1 MEKRIISREAVTDVI
16 RSYSKQYLQAPLH
29 SLVAFTFPALGTVL
43 VHFVPPLIVAGL
55 ITKISSGSVTSLQEA
70 LPQVALL
77 GGLWAVGEVLW
88 RIGLHYIIKIE
99 ASGMEQ
105 LTKSMFQTLSKKD
118 YDFYANNFVGSL
130 VKKGMA
136 YAQGFE
142 VITDTLAANVMTN
155 LFPLI
160 FAVIILWGYSP
171 WIPVILL
178 FWIAVTTV
186 IAIPIIRKRAHL
198 IAIRHDASSKVTGRL
213 SDSVTNMIAIK
224 SFAQEGIEYTS
235 FGKQVDG
242 YIQAYRNAHNY
253 QNLRFEAVISPIY
266 VITNVCGLLLAIFCT
281 LTFGLGVGSVV
292 VVFSYYTQITRIF
305 WEINRVYRNIESS
318 ITSAAEFTEM
328 NVQKPRIVDAPHAQE
343 LVVHDSGIVFENV
356 DFTYNEQDTAA
367 LFFTNFNLQ
376 IKARQ
381 KVGLVG
387 TSGGGKTTITKLLL
401 RFADVTDGSIKID
414 GQDIRSVTQE
424 SLRRSIAYVPQE
436 PLLFHRSLAENIAYG
451 DTHATHEDIM
461 HAAKVAH
468 AHEFINE
475 LPQGYDTLVG
485 ERGIK
490 LSGGQRQRIAIA
502 RAMLKKAPIIILD
515 EATSSL
521 DSESEKYIQ
530 EGLLKLMEGKTAI
543 VVAHRLSTIKHL
555 DRVIVLEKGAIVQD
569 GTHNQLIKQDG
580 LYKKLWSHQSGD
592 VLE

>member
-1 MEKRIISREAVTDVI
+1 MEKRIISREAVADVI

-55 ITKISSGSVTSLQEA
+55 ITKMSSGSVTSLQEA

-99 ASGMEQ
+99 ADGMEQ

-186 IAIPIIRKRAHL
+186 VAIPIIRKRAHL

-224 SFAQEGIEYTS
+224 SFAQEGSEYAS
-235 FGKQVDG
+235 FGKQVDH
-242 YIQAYRNAHNY
+242 YTQAYRNAHNY

-318 ITSAAEFTEM
+318 ITGAAEFTEM
-328 NVQKPRIVDAPHAQE
+328 NVQKPRITDAPNAQE
-343 LVVHDSGIVFENV
+343 LVVNDSAIVFENV
-356 DFTYNEQDTAA
+356 DFTYNEQDATA
-367 LFFTNFNLQ
+367 LFLTNFNLE
-376 IKARQ
+376 IKAKQ

-401 RFADVTDGSIKID
+401 RFADVTEGSIKID

-451 DTHATHEDIM
+451 DAHATHEDIV
-461 HAAKVAH
+461 HAAKIAH
-468 AHEFINE
+468 AHEFVNE

-530 EGLLKLMEGKTAI
+530 EGLVKLMEGKTAI

-555 DRVIVLEKGAIVQD
+555 DRIIVLEKGTIVQD
-569 GTHNQLIKQDG
+569 GTHNQLIKQEG